1 VANRRRCRAKLSAAV
16 SHFCP
21 HATELP
27 AAYREV
33 WMISPGNHHSDV
45 PTKALMQML
54 LALPRPEI
62 RALAITSYLEGLA
75 RRGLILTGPLR

>member
-1 VANRRRCRAKLSAAV
+1 
-16 SHFCP
+16 
-21 HATELP
+21 
-27 AAYREV
+27 
-33 WMISPGNHHSDV
+33 MISPGNHHSDV